1 MIENVTTVGP
11 GYASYLIELDH
22 IYTFD
27 SDTVCSTRVSEK
39 KVTAINM
46 SNFDSIIFTK

>member
-1 MIENVTTVGP
+1 M
-11 GYASYLIELDH
+11 ELD
-22 IYTFD
+22 IRFGPFEKLYVYTFD

-46 SNFDSIIFTK
+46 PNFDSIIFTK